1 MKNNVTSIKKKS
13 GDDIVTDLVGN
24 LIEAH
29 AKEWEA
35 NSEEEFNPVIGLY
48 DEVYWLVFIH
58 LSGIPKKYT
67 ARAIGIIN
75 DAIGTAARN
84 VTDCQND
91 HAEEEDNG

>member
-1 MKNNVTSIKKKS
+1 MKKNVVSIKKKS
-13 GDDIVTDLVGN
+13 GDDIVTDLIRN
-24 LIEAH
+24 LMKAH
-29 AKEWEA
+29 IKEWEA
-35 NSEEEFNPVIGLY
+35 NSGEEFNPVIGLY

-58 LSGIPKKYT
+58 LSGVPKKYT

-91 HAEEEDNG
+91 HDEEDND

>member
-1 MKNNVTSIKKKS
+1 MKKNVVSIKKKS
-13 GDDIVTDLVGN
+13 GDDIVTDLIQN
-24 LIEAH
+24 LMEAH
-29 AKEWEA
+29 IKEWEA
-35 NSEEEFNPVIGLY
+35 NSGEEFNPVIGLY

-58 LSGIPKKYT
+58 LSGVPKKYT

-91 HAEEEDNG
+91 PDEEDND